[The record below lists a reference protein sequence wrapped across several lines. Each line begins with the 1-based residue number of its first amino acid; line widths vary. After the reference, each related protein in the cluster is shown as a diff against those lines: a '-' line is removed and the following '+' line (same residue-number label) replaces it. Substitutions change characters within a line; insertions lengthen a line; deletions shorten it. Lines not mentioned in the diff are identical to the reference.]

1 MKTKISRILGV
12 GLVLLMVVSLFGVFA
27 PVKEAQAA
35 EGNVQWTVQPL
46 PTATFNVLD
55 NGANAVNPTY
65 FAVGPDGLTIYALNS
80 TLPANAAGCILK
92 STDGGQSFLA
102 ITAPGTVNGVLS
114 YVAVSPT
121 NPSVVVAAELITG
134 IAAIDN
140 AYVSTNG
147 GVTWTALPAIAGA
160 ATCRIRGLAVSPDR
174 TDSLLNRDYVVAV
187 SDNVAGAFAAANGLQ
202 IIGATPAAG
211 WVAFGTAASDYLA
224 VAFSPNYL
232 GDHAVLA
239 VSTRAAANGTSA
251 EVWNNTE
258 PAVAPALYP
267 TTVPFPRILNA
278 TAVEAAAANE
288 TADIAMPIDFDPTSP
303 AGMRFWVGVA
313 SVVAEPGVGAGGIY
327 RVDAAANPE
336 LLAIGL
342 TGTRVNSVAYSGT
355 VAGGTLFAG
364 FQTPGGINNICAT
377 VSYTTQAQ
385 SNLPVWTPCL
395 KPPTGLGVG
404 GIGRP
409 IVRVSPGFTADKK
422 VYAMT
427 TGAESAF
434 SVSTDAGVSFNQKAI
449 INLGAATVGV
459 IDGLVLTPDGKTLF
473 VVSRGAARVSVWQT
487 ATAPSAISWSR
498 IWCANAVNPCL
509 IALNSSGWATA
520 PEIYL
525 VNTVVG
531 TPNGMFASYDGGA
544 SFNIRSTPNVTTAAI
559 SVASSKVVFIA
570 NGVAAPTTV
579 YKSTV
584 GGSVWSSPVP
594 ANANVIV
601 SLATVGNDVLV
612 GGTGACS
619 RSTDGGTSFV
629 SLTTAGLTANG
640 FICIPDENYATNK
653 IVYAGDTAAAAINN
667 VYRINADTGAI
678 WENIL
683 NPVATAIVGMGMS
696 NGAFYAQSGGA
707 AIACDRTLGPRD
719 AVGTITWRTMNIPA
733 SANVILRFSVAQN
746 KVYVSTGVA
755 ATLWAY
761 GDSLATAK
769 TKLNTPASGTK
780 VAVDP
785 VTGRAQV
792 LMVSWDAMG
801 SGTGLA
807 NTYTFGIFEKAQGV
821 PGASFIGIG
830 PMPIPTAPR
839 CSIWPSGPSGGPAVT
854 APDFVYTFLAGVEYG
869 IIIRAADEVS
879 ADVIVSPWSDP
890 VYFTIEAATG
900 IITAPYGGPQLQA
913 PTPGAMGVSLTPG
926 FAWAP
931 VSGAVS
937 YEFELSKS
945 AATTARGYFIDALVG
960 LTGANALVTPGWQC
974 DKTLDY
980 STSYFWHV
988 KGINATGG
996 ESIWGTAQFTTIPA
1010 GVFTCPLDGL
1020 TFATQA
1026 ELEAHNA
1033 AAHAPVI
1040 PQTPAYIWAVVII
1053 GAILVIVVIALIF
1066 TTRRVS

>member
-1 MKTKISRILGV
+1 
-12 GLVLLMVVSLFGVFA
+12 MVVSLFGVFA

-35 EGNVQWTVQPL
+35 EGNIQWTAQPL
-46 PTATFNVLD
+46 PTGGAAGFFVLD
-55 NGANAVNPTY
+55 NGANAVPTY
-65 FAVGPDGLTIYALNS
+65 FAVGPDGLTIYAINS
-80 TLPANAAGCILK
+80 ALAANAAGCILK
-92 STDGGQSFLA
+92 SIDGGQSFLA
-102 ITAPGTVNGVLS
+102 ITAPGDATGVLS
-114 YVAVSPT
+114 YVAISPT
-121 NPSVVVAAELITG
+121 NPNVVVVAESQAAFGIT
-134 IAAIDN
+134 DN
-140 AYVSTNG
+140 VSVSTNG
-147 GVTWTALPAIAGA
+147 GVTWTALPAIAAVVGN
-160 ATCRIRGLAVSPDR
+160 TKITGLAISPDR
-174 TDSLLNRDYVVAV
+174 ADSLLNRDYVVAV
-187 SDNVAGAFAAANGLQ
+187 SDNVGGNYAGVQGLQ
-202 IIGATPAAG
+202 IIGATPLAG
-211 WVAFGTAASDYLA
+211 WVSFGTAARDYLA

-239 VSTRAAANGTSA
+239 VQVGAGGTSA
-251 EVWNNTE
+251 EVWNNNW
-258 PAVAPALYP
+258 PAIAPALYP
-267 TTVPFPRILNA
+267 TTAAFPRLLNA
-278 TAVEAAAANE
+278 AAVEAAVVNQ

-313 SVVAEPGVGAGGIY
+313 SGVAEPAAGAGGIY
-327 RVDAAANPE
+327 RVDAAQNPE

-342 TGTRVNSVAYSGT
+342 TGTRVNSVAYSGA

-364 FQTPGGINNICAT
+364 FQLPGGINALCAT

-395 KPPTGLGVG
+395 KPPTGAGVG

-427 TGAESAF
+427 TGPESAF

-473 VVSRGAARVSVWQT
+473 VSSRDGLNNLNVWQT
-487 ATAPSAISWSR
+487 ATAPSPISWSR
-498 IWCANAVNPCL
+498 IWCATPANTRNL

-525 VNTVVG
+525 VNTTAG

-544 SFNIRSTPNVTTAAI
+544 SFNVRSTPNVTTAAI

-584 GGSVWSSPVP
+584 GGSVWGSPLP
-594 ANANVIV
+594 ANANAIV

-653 IVYAGDTAAAAINN
+653 IVYAGDTAAVAINT

-719 AVGTITWRTMNIPA
+719 ATGTITWRTMNIPA

-746 KVYVSTGVA
+746 KVYVSTGA

-761 GDSLATAK
+761 GDSMATAK
-769 TKLNTPASGTK
+769 TKLNTPAGGAK
-780 VAVDP
+780 IAVDP
-785 VTGRAQV
+785 VSGRAEV

-821 PGASFIGIG
+821 PGASFIGVG

-879 ADVIVSPWSDP
+879 ADTIVSPWSDP
-890 VYFTIEAATG
+890 VYFTIEATTG
-900 IITAPYGGPQLQA
+900 IITAPYAGPQLQA

-945 AATTARGYFIDALVG
+945 PATTARGYFIDALVG
-960 LTGANALVTPGWQC
+960 LTGTNALVTPGWQC
-974 DKTLDY
+974 NKTLSY

-1026 ELEAHNA
+1026 ELQAHNA

-1053 GAILVIVVIALIF
+1053 GALLVIVVIVLIVKTR
-1066 TTRRVS
+1066 TTH